1 MKWLTDRAVDRL
13 RIAIQL
19 PDLTNTRYRAPHF
32 IGSGGMGTVW
42 LAEDTTLH
50 RKVALKVLHFGDGST
65 DSGSRLMREA
75 QILAALEHPH
85 IVPIHDTGSLA
96 DGSLY
101 YAMKYL
107 EGERLDQWLS
117 TVVSQME
124 RIHVWLRIAD
134 AIAFAHSKGIIH
146 RDLKP
151 ENIMIGHF
159 KEVLVMD
166 WGLGKIL
173 GNRDATD
180 GGGDTRWETTVASMQ
195 ANSHST
201 GLGTVLG
208 TPGYMA
214 PEQESDGTV
223 DERTDIYGLAGILVA
238 ILAGEPLKSDPPRI
252 HRVLRAIC
260 MKAMHP
266 DPAKRYDSVRDLT
279 SDITNHL
286 ADLPVRAYH
295 ENAMERLIR
304 LIKRHRT
311 AVALVASYLLMRLL
325 LIAFARS

>member
-42 LAEDTTLH
+42 LAKDTTLH

-75 QILAALEHPH
+75 QILAALEHPN
-85 IVPIHDTGSLA
+85 IVPIHDAGSLA

-101 YAMKYL
+101 YAMKYV

-124 RIHVWLRIAD
+124 RLHLWLRIAD

-159 KEVLVMD
+159 NGELLTDETFTYRICAILKESPATGNRTGERLVIGDVRRMN
-166 WGLGKIL
+166 KIL
-173 GNRDATD
+173 VGLI
-180 GGGDTRWETTVASMQ
+180 
-195 ANSHST
+195 
-201 GLGTVLG
+201 LGTLLG
-208 TPGYMA
+208 IFDGLTAWFTPAVRSGLVGIVFGSTLKGLIAGAIIGAFA
-214 PEQESDGTV
+214 PRVGSLTLGL
-223 DERTDIYGLAGILVA
+223 IFGLAVGL
-238 ILAGEPLKSDPPRI
+238 LL
-252 HRVLRAIC
+252 
-260 MKAMHP
+260 
-266 DPAKRYDSVRDLT
+266 
-279 SDITNHL
+279 
-286 ADLPVRAYH
+286 
-295 ENAMERLIR
+295 
-304 LIKRHRT
+304 
-311 AVALVASYLLMRLL
+311 AVAVAYMQHGYYFQIMLPGGIVG
-325 LIAFARS
+325 LIVGYATQRYGRGAYDARTSPAH

>member
-1 MKWLTDRAVDRL
+1 MKWLTDYAVDRL
-13 RIAIQL
+13 RTAIRL
-19 PDLTNTRYRAPHF
+19 PDLTNTRYTEPHF

-42 LAEDTTLH
+42 LAEDITLH

-75 QILAALEHPH
+75 RILAALEHPN
-85 IVPIHDTGSLA
+85 IVPIHDAGSLA

-101 YAMKYL
+101 YAMKYV
-107 EGERLDQWLS
+107 EGERLDEWLS
-117 TVVSQME
+117 TGVSQME

-134 AIAFAHSKGIIH
+134 ALAFAHSKGIIH

-159 KEVLVMD
+159 NEVLVMD

-173 GNRDATD
+173 RNRDAAD
-180 GGGDTRWETTVASMQ
+180 GDRDARWESTIASTHGH
-195 ANSHST
+195 SHST
-201 GLGTVLG
+201 GHGTVLG

-214 PEQESDGTV
+214 PEQESDAAV

-238 ILAGEPLKSDPPRI
+238 VLSVEPLRLGPPPI

-260 MKAMHP
+260 NRAMHP
-266 DPAKRYDSVRDLT
+266 DPAQRYDSVRELT
-279 SDITNHL
+279 SEVANYL
-286 ADLPVRAYH
+286 ADLPVRAYR

-304 LIKRHRT
+304 LIKRHQT
-311 AVALVASYLLMRLL
+311 AVVLVASYLLMRLL

>member
-1 MKWLTDRAVDRL
+1 MKWLTDEAVDRL
-13 RIAIQL
+13 RTAIQL

-50 RKVALKVLHFGDGST
+50 RKVALKVLHFGDGAA

-75 QILAALEHPH
+75 HILAALEHPN
-85 IVPIHDTGSLA
+85 IVPIHDAGSLA

-101 YAMKYL
+101 YSMKYV

-117 TVVSQME
+117 TGVSQME
-124 RIHVWLRIAD
+124 RTHLWLRIAD

-159 KEVLVMD
+159 HEVLVMD

-173 GNRDATD
+173 RNRDVTNA
-180 GGGDTRWETTVASMQ
+180 GGDAGSVPAAASIQ
-195 ANSHST
+195 ANSQST
-201 GLGTVLG
+201 GHGTVLG

-214 PEQESDGTV
+214 PEQESDGAV

-238 ILAGEPLKSDPPRI
+238 MIAVEPRKPGSPRI
-252 HRVLRAIC
+252 HRVLMAIC
-260 MKAMHP
+260 AKAMHR
-266 DPAKRYDSVRDLT
+266 DPAQRYDSVLDLT
-279 SDITNHL
+279 SDVANYL

-295 ENAMERLIR
+295 ENPIERLNR

-311 AVALVASYLLMRLL
+311 AVVLVASYLLMRIL
-325 LIAFARS
+325 LIVLARS